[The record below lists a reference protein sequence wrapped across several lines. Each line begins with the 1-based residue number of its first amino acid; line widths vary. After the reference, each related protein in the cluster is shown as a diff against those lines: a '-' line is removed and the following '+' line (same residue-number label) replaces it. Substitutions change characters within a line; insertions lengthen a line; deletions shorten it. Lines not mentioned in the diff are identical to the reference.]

1 MLNRLA
7 DMLYPNKCEI
17 INIKNSYVYP
27 IYKNGSSSIR
37 AYTKLHSCKILI
49 NNQIAKIN
57 DIDVVLREPTS
68 RFISGINKFVWNLKR
83 ENPYLDTKTILYF
96 AENYLFLNRHYVPQI
111 SWLLHL
117 SKYLNPNARLLIHN
131 MSHISKLVETHIK
144 PDSGEMVLADVDIE
158 RLQGNIHNTI
168 FLKLDQLLL
177 ELVGQKITFNEILS
191 YIKNKDPQAFKV
203 LTCIALD

>member
-1 MLNRLA
+1 
-7 DMLYPNKCEI
+7 
-17 INIKNSYVYP
+17 
-27 IYKNGSSSIR
+27 
-37 AYTKLHSCKILI
+37 
-49 NNQIAKIN
+49 
-57 DIDVVLREPTS
+57 
-68 RFISGINKFVWNLKR
+68 
-83 ENPYLDTKTILYF
+83 
-96 AENYLFLNRHYVPQI
+96 
-111 SWLLHL
+111 
-117 SKYLNPNARLLIHN
+117 

-144 PDSGEMVLADVDIE
+144 PDRGEMVLADVDIE